1 MEERFRT
8 GMLDAAPLEEIFNR
22 GVFIRGRNNHALK
35 GIRMFAVRS
44 RPHMP
49 FNDICGFVTQIVCQ
63 RTRNYYGV
71 DRMLPIAFT
80 IARKFLITAENPKIV
95 TERSFYNIGNI
106 RLDMESVQQVAHGKT
121 RFCDTERMLA
131 NRGPVMMRLLKCLFH
146 FAGVKYFP
154 SIALQI
160 LHDPVI
166 SCGASV
172 MRDP

>member
-1 MEERFRT
+1 MEERFWT

-22 GVFIRGRNNHALK
+22 GILIRGRDDHALK
-35 GIRMFAVRS
+35 GIRTFAVRS

-80 IARKFLITAENPKIV
+80 VAGKFLITAENPKIV

-106 RLDMESVQQVAHGKT
+106 CLDMESAQHVAHGKT
-121 RFCDTERMLA
+121 RLCDTERMLA
-131 NRGPVMMRLLKCLFH
+131 DRGPVMMCLLKCLFH
-146 FAGVKYFP
+146 FAGVKNFP
-154 SIALQI
+154 PITLQI
-160 LHDPVI
+160 PHDPLI
-166 SCGASV
+166 SCGASGV
-172 MRDP
+172 RDP